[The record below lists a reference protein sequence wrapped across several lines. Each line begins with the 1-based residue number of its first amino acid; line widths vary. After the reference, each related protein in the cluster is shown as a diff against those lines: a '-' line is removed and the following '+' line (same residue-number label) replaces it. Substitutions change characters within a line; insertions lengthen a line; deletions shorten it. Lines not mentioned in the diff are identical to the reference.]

1 VVAQEKLSC
10 PYIQL
15 SSIVDSRN
23 ISSQVGCTNQEGLI
37 ENLLRLLLVVTL
49 QSRRL
54 VWFAMKG
61 YGEGVVEGLDI
72 GEGWTLGNGLNEVE
86 GVVVEV
92 EDWGVVES

>member
-1 VVAQEKLSC
+1 
-10 PYIQL
+10 
-15 SSIVDSRN
+15 
-23 ISSQVGCTNQEGLI
+23 
-37 ENLLRLLLVVTL
+37 
-49 QSRRL
+49 
-54 VWFAMKG
+54 MKG

>member
-1 VVAQEKLSC
+1 MAQEKLSC

-72 GEGWTLGNGLNEVE
+72 GEGWPLYCDHCAKIFHKGLLFTRYPR
-86 GVVVEV
+86 
-92 EDWGVVES
+92 